1 MKIIHLPALGRAVFK
16 EEATEPFVG
25 GKILVSVENTD
36 GSSLPAAIYLCGSR
50 INISGARDGIYDG
63 AVREGAHPLTVEI
76 GGIRYP
82 VGSATRAG
90 NKVTF
95 KSSDTYSTFVQ
106 AAVLA
111 DGDEIIFRF
120 TGGIVGPVAPDI
132 GPGGEELPAAACVLY
147 MADHFLPVQFH
158 HGDKPV
164 GAADESGF
172 QHVLVAHFGLR

>member
-16 EEATEPFVG
+16 EEATEPFIG

-63 AVREGAHPLTVEI
+63 AVREGVHPLTVEI

-82 VGSATRAG
+82 VGSATRVG

-111 DGDEIIFRF
+111 DKSYRK
-120 TGGIVGPVAPDI
+120 VAEY
-132 GPGGEELPAAACVLY
+132 EERIKKL
-147 MADHFLPVQFH
+147 
-158 HGDKPV
+158 
-164 GAADESGF
+164 E
-172 QHVLVAHFGLR
+172 VASNGVDLLGLN